1 MGKNFKSQTIA
12 ISNQKGGEGK
22 TTISILLSDALSK
35 KSKVLLI
42 DWDPQ
47 ANATKLLLKNIPN
60 YTIFNSLGYKNQ
72 KKIGLDKTL
81 NKINEKFY
89 FVPSSISLA
98 NFTTPTERDD
108 FDRLKD
114 AIEPIKKNFEF
125 IIIDCPPSLGL
136 GLENAL
142 LASDYVIVPV
152 QSKAFSVQGLKDLN
166 ETIKKI
172 QLKSNTNLKLLGAL
186 LNQFEGNRA
195 LSGLSSSIKKY
206 FTVFESIIHR
216 KESIPQSQAKS
227 KLLDGCDKETIENFM
242 KLADE
247 VRRKIYV

>member
-1 MGKNFKSQTIA
+1 MRKAFSSQTIA

-22 TTISILLSDALSK
+22 TTVSILLSDALST

-47 ANATKLLLKNIPN
+47 ANATKLMLKSIPN
-60 YTIFNSLGYKNQ
+60 YSIFNSLGYKNQ
-72 KKIGLDKTL
+72 KKIGLE
-81 NKINEKFY
+81 KIIQKITDNLF
-89 FVPSSISLA
+89 FVPSSINLA

-114 AIEPIKKNFEF
+114 AIEPIKSNFEF

-142 LASDYVIVPV
+142 LASDYIIIPV
-152 QSKAFSVQGLKDLN
+152 QSKAFSVQGLKDLS

-172 QLKSNTNLKLLGAL
+172 QSKSNTNLKLLGAL
-186 LNQFEGNRA
+186 LNQYEGNRA
-195 LSGLSSSIKKY
+195 LSGLSNSIKKY
-206 FTVFESIIHR
+206 FPVFENIIHR
-216 KESIPQSQAKS
+216 KESIPQSQAKG
-227 KLLDGCDKETIENFM
+227 KLLNECDKETIDSFN

-247 VRRKIYV
+247 VRRKVNV